1 MVPVP
6 AVLSLLITGIRL
18 SGLNGGDPSGC
29 LYNVLPL
36 ENKHM
41 EAPSSRCALCT
52 MSSPLLK
59 ACLEHEGMGAIHV
72 TSEKTRNP
80 AVRGWTSHW

>member
-1 MVPVP
+1 MLPVP
-6 AVLSLLITGIRL
+6 AILSLLITDTRL
-18 SGLNGGDPSGC
+18 SGINGGDPSGC

-36 ENKHM
+36 ENKQM
-41 EAPSSRCALCT
+41 EAPSSCCALCT
-52 MSSPLLK
+52 VSSPLLK
-59 ACLEHEGMGAIHV
+59 ACLEHEDTGAKRV